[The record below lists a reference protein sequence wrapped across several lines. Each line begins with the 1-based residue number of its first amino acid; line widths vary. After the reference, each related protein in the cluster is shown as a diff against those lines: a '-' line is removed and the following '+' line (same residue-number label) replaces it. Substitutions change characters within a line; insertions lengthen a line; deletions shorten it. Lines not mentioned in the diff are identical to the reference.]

1 MDRERESMLS
11 KHEDELRQ
19 YDIGV
24 ILQLDQKVSEQ
35 QVAVANLLLLITVI
49 PRYQSWFAP
58 YLNKTYK
65 WPESEVLY
73 MKINICY
80 LFLDIRHFSRAL
92 RSIIIVLL

>member
-49 PRYQSWFAP
+49 PRYQS
-58 YLNKTYK
+58 
-65 WPESEVLY
+65 
-73 MKINICY
+73 
-80 LFLDIRHFSRAL
+80 
-92 RSIIIVLL
+92 